1 MGKSGVSKDDLKKRL
16 MGITSVQ
23 GATSAEVS
31 PAKALSPPNPA
42 AQAVQPVSDL
52 SSRPIPQRVPQE
64 IPQPLLFSRDQ
75 PPPETPAPIR
85 NKSILENTPR
95 KRKGMKSDDN
105 NILKGLY
112 LEKAVAKDLADFA
125 GVLNMHESR
134 LANSILKAAFA
145 DETAPEELIPFL
157 RRVRA
162 IQEASVPD

>member
-1 MGKSGVSKDDLKKRL
+1 
-16 MGITSVQ
+16 
-23 GATSAEVS
+23 
-31 PAKALSPPNPA
+31 
-42 AQAVQPVSDL
+42 
-52 SSRPIPQRVPQE
+52 
-64 IPQPLLFSRDQ
+64 
-75 PPPETPAPIR
+75 
-85 NKSILENTPR
+85 
-95 KRKGMKSDDN
+95 MKSDDN

-162 IQEASVPD
+162 IQEASSPD